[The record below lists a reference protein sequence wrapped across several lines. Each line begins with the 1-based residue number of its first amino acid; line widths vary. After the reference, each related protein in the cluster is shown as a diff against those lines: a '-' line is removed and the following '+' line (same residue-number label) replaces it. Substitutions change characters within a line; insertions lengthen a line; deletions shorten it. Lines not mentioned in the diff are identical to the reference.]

1 MELPEGPSRFAGA
14 SLNLAAWRIAGGY
27 ALLASLATA
36 LVLGLRGGL
45 PWEHPAPWLELPLA
59 SALGLSAGLGLG
71 LGLLLVVLTRFAVPR
86 FGWARRLHL
95 ELRPVA
101 RDLTLGRIL
110 VVAAFSSL
118 GEELLFRGMLQ
129 PWIGLVP
136 AALVFGIV
144 HQIPGPS
151 RWVWVGWATTVGL
164 GLGAI
169 FALSGSLVGPL
180 VAHAVVNGLNL
191 GFLRDYDPAPPR
203 RALPPDPVAND
214 RASGAAGR

>member
-1 MELPEGPSRFAGA
+1 VQLPDERSRLGAA
-14 SLNLAAWRIAGGY
+14 SLNVAAWGIAVGY

-36 LVLGLRGGL
+36 LVLALRGGL
-45 PWEHPAPWLELPLA
+45 PWVHPEPWLALPLL
-59 SALGLSAGLGLG
+59 SSLGLSAGLGLG
-71 LGLLLVVLTRFAVPR
+71 LGLVLVLLTRVAVPHFR
-86 FGWARRLHL
+86 WAQGLHV

-110 VVAAFSSL
+110 VIACFSSL

-136 AALVFGIV
+136 TALLFGIV

-151 RWVWVGWATTVGL
+151 RWVWVGWATIVGL

-169 FALSGSLVGPL
+169 FTLSGSLLGPL
-180 VAHAVVNGLNL
+180 LAHALVNAVNL
-191 GFLRDYDPAPPR
+191 AYLRDYDPAAPR
-203 RALPPDPVAND
+203 SGRA
-214 RASGAAGR
+214 R